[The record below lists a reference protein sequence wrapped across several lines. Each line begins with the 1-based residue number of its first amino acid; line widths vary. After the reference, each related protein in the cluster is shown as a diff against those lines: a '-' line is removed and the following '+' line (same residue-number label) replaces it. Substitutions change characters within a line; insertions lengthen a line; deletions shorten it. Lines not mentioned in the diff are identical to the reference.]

1 MSSASEGLNASISL
15 GGTAIAWLAGVKFSG
30 RRNAE
35 SWTSMGSTTPN
46 DVLTGVIEYT
56 GGFSRAYIDN
66 AYFDVFVAGTH
77 LIGTIFPR
85 GGTTPYIAGTMVI
98 TDYTLSNMERSS
110 ATAVVEEGS
119 FMMYNITSN

>member
-1 MSSASEGLNASISL
+1 MSSASEGLNASISI
-15 GGTAIAWLAGVKFSG
+15 GGTAIGWLAGVKFTG

-35 SWTSMGSTTPN
+35 SWTSMGSTTPD
-46 DVLTGVIEYT
+46 DVLLGVVEYT

-66 AYFDVFVAGTH
+66 TYFDIFVSGTA
-77 LIGTIFPR
+77 LVGTIFPR

-98 TDYTLSNMERSS
+98 TDYTLSNMERST

-119 FMMYNITSN
+119 FMMYKISSS